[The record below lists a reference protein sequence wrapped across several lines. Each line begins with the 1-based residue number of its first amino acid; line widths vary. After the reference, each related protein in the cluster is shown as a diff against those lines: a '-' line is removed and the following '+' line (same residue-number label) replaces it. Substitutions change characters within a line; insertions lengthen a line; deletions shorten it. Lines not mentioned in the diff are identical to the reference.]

1 MTVLQ
6 IPEAAEDAI
15 LAPGVYDAL
24 SALIAERAGA
34 RAVYLSGAS
43 VSYTQLGRPDLGFA
57 DLTLIADV
65 TRRITDRISIPV
77 IVDADTGFGNALNVQ
92 RSVSVLEKA
101 GAAAIQLEDQA
112 MPKRCGHLSGKSLI
126 STSEMTG
133 KITAALDA
141 RANASVKIIARTD
154 AIGVE
159 GLDAAFDRAER
170 YIEAGADCLFI
181 EALRN
186 EEEMRRACDR
196 FGKRVPMIANMV
208 EGGRTPLRTA
218 DALAAIGFKLVICPG
233 ALARAFG
240 FMAEEF
246 LSLLVKEGASK
257 SYAARML
264 DFDTLNRLIGLPEM
278 MEAGSDYDSDSK
290 KAAE

>member
-1 MTVLQ
+1 MRVLH
-6 IPEAAEDAI
+6 IPETADDAI

-65 TRRITDRISIPV
+65 TRRITDRVSIPV

-92 RSVSVLEKA
+92 RTVSVLEKA

-112 MPKRCGHLSGKSLI
+112 MPKRCGHLSGKLLI
-126 STSEMTG
+126 PSAEMAG
-133 KITAALDA
+133 KISAALDA
-141 RANASVKIIARTD
+141 RNSSDLKIIARTD

-159 GLDAAFDRAER
+159 GLNAAFDRAEQ

-218 DALAAIGFKLVICPG
+218 DALGAIGFKVVICPG

-240 FMAEEF
+240 FMAQEF
-246 LSLLVKEGASK
+246 LTLLVKEGASK
-257 SYAARML
+257 SYSERML
-264 DFDTLNRLIGLPEM
+264 DFDALNRLIGLPEM
-278 MEAGSDYDSDSK
+278 MEAGAHYDSDSK

>member
-1 MTVLQ
+1 MASLE
-6 IPEAAEDAI
+6 IPDTSQGI
-15 LAPGVYDAL
+15 LLAPGVYDAL

-34 RAVYLSGAS
+34 KAVYLSGAS

-57 DLTLIADV
+57 DLSIIADV
-65 TRRITDRISIPV
+65 TRRITDRISTPV

-92 RSVSVLEKA
+92 RTVRLLEKA

-126 STSEMTG
+126 SPSEMAG
-133 KITAALDA
+133 KIAAALDA
-141 RANASVKIIARTD
+141 REHAATKIIARTD

-159 GLDAAFDRAER
+159 GLAAAFDRASL
-170 YIEAGADCLFI
+170 YLDAGADILFI

-186 EEEMRRACDR
+186 EAEMREAAERFAARAPL
-196 FGKRVPMIANMV
+196 VANMV

-218 DALAAIGFKLVICPG
+218 EALGALGFKLVICPG
-233 ALARAFG
+233 ALARAFAY
-240 FMAEEF
+240 MAEEF
-246 LSLLVKEGASK
+246 LGILVSEGSSK
-257 SYAARML
+257 SYANRML
-264 DFDTLNRLIGLPEM
+264 DFDALNRLIGLPEM
-278 MEAGSDYDSDSK
+278 IERGNGYDPSAK

>member
-6 IPEAAEDAI
+6 IPETAEDAI

-24 SALIAERAGA
+24 SALIAQRAGA

-65 TRRITDRISIPV
+65 TRRITDRITIPV

-92 RSVSVLEKA
+92 RSVSILEKA

-133 KITAALDA
+133 KIAAALDA
-141 RANASVKIIARTD
+141 RASTKVKIIARTD

-159 GLDAAFDRAER
+159 GLDAAFERAER

-218 DALAAIGFKLVICPG
+218 DVLAGIGFRLVICPG

-246 LSLLVKEGASK
+246 LTLLVKEGASK
-257 SYAARML
+257 SYSKRML

-278 MEAGSDYDSDSK
+278 MEAGSDYDRDSK

>member
-1 MTVLQ
+1 MRVLH
-6 IPEAAEDAI
+6 IPETADDAI

-65 TRRITDRISIPV
+65 TRRITDRVSIPV

-92 RSVSVLEKA
+92 RTVSVLEKA

-112 MPKRCGHLSGKSLI
+112 MPKRCGHLSGKLLI
-126 STSEMTG
+126 PSAEMAG
-133 KITAALDA
+133 KISAALDA
-141 RANASVKIIARTD
+141 RNSSDLKIIARTD

-159 GLDAAFDRAER
+159 GLNAAFDRAER

-218 DALAAIGFKLVICPG
+218 DALGAIGFKVVICPG

-246 LSLLVKEGASK
+246 LTLLVKEGASK
-257 SYAARML
+257 SYSERML
-264 DFDTLNRLIGLPEM
+264 DFDALNRLIGLPEM
-278 MEAGSDYDSDSK
+278 MEAGAHYDSDSK